1 MSRPGKVVKI
11 VVVSATGGN
20 AQELTS
26 EQRNEAD
33 PSWSADGNLLSF
45 GREVGFN
52 SSEPANIQVMNLR
65 TNQGSALPGS
75 GGLFAPHWSPDGRY
89 IAAMRMDLTE
99 LMLFDFTTKKWLE
112 LGKGAFAF
120 PNWSHDGKYLY
131 FEDSSQSE
139 IRRVQILGKR
149 FETIASLREVR
160 RPNGIPG
167 FWSKAAYDGSPLVMR
182 DAGTQEI
189 YSLELQF
196 P

>member
-11 VVVSATGGN
+11 VVVSAAGGN

-33 PSWSADGNLLSF
+33 PSWSADGNLLAF

-52 SSEPANIQVMNLR
+52 SSEPPNIRVINLK
-65 TNQGSALPGS
+65 TNEDSALPGS
-75 GGLFAPHWSPDGRY
+75 DGLFAPRWSPDGRY
-89 IAAMRMDLTE
+89 IAAMRVDLSE
-99 LMLFDFTTKKWLE
+99 LMLFDFTTKKWQE
-112 LGKGAFAF
+112 LGKGTFAF

-139 IRRVQILGKR
+139 IRRVLIPGKK
-149 FETIASLREVR
+149 FESIASLKEVR
-160 RPNGIPG
+160 RPNGIFG

-189 YSLELQF
+189 YALELQF